1 MRKQRSKGQ
10 SPQPLR
16 ISVIGGGYTGVE
28 LASTV
33 AERFGPQARVQIIE
47 PSDTIVASGVQG
59 NREAAKKVRPSST
72 SMMLALSSGSLAFPV
87 LNRGNVDDMTS
98 IFDEFLR
105 GRP

>member
-1 MRKQRSKGQ
+1 MPDVTNDSHHLHSIPTVCLLLLQRVDRELTRLEADLRKQRSKGQ

-59 NREAAKKVRPSST
+59 NREAAKKVRPSSNT
-72 SMMLALSSGSLAFPV
+72 
-87 LNRGNVDDMTS
+87 
-98 IFDEFLR
+98 
-105 GRP
+105 